1 MARVKGGKT
10 SSTRRKNILA
20 MTKGYRHGRKS
31 KKRAAK
37 EAIVH
42 AGKYA
47 FAHRRDKKNDF
58 RRLWNVRLNA
68 GLRQLDEKL
77 SYSKCIG
84 ALNKKGVRLNRK
96 MLATLAAERP
106 ETFARVVAQLGLV
119 PQNGT
124 RRD

>member
-10 SSTRRKNILA
+10 SLKRRRNILA
-20 MTKGYRHGRKS
+20 QTKGYRFGRS
-31 KKRAAK
+31 TKKREAR

-68 GLRQLDEKL
+68 ALRENGTT
-77 SYSKCIG
+77 YSKFIG
-84 ALNKKGVRLNRK
+84 ALKKNGIALNRK
-96 MLATLAAERP
+96 VLAGIAAERP
-106 ETFARVVAQLGLV
+106 ETWKRILSRVS
-119 PQNGT
+119 
-124 RRD
+124 